1 MTNFTPSFFFVIC
14 TVHTCIFGEVR
25 LVGGNS
31 SSEGREEM
39 CYRGVWGSICY
50 HRWYNI
56 DAAVVC
62 RQLGFQGESKN
73 IAKYKNNINHCL
85 VILLADSTAIR
96 SQVYGEG
103 SGHYLLSSVRC
114 RGHERNLTECSYG
127 NSQIGYHT
135 CPSGQ
140 NAGVRCD
147 GI

>member
-1 MTNFTPSFFFVIC
+1 
-14 TVHTCIFGEVR
+14 
-25 LVGGNS
+25 
-31 SSEGREEM
+31 M
-39 CYRGVWGSICY
+39 CYREVWGSICTY
-50 HRWYNI
+50 GWSNN

-73 IAKYKNNINHCL
+73 IAKYKNKINHCL
-85 VILLADSTAIR
+85 LADSIAIT

-103 SGHYLLSSVRC
+103 SGPYLLSSVGC

-135 CPSGQ
+135 CSSGQ
-140 NAGVRCD
+140 DAGVHCD